1 MLRNLRPTLVVVVGL
16 LLCVPVVTAA
26 QSPDQAP
33 STSPV
38 AAWQPGSVTIEL
50 VPFADGL
57 EAPVFATHDGTSS
70 GVMYVVE
77 QVGTVRGVAADGTV
91 MDPPLLDISGLVR
104 AEGEQGLLGLAF
116 HPDYGTNGRIFVY
129 YTPVDGS
136 SQVVSEFLAAEGIV
150 DPASERV
157 ILQMPDFAGNHNGGM
172 LVFDTAGMLLIGTG
186 DGGGGGDPEAN
197 GQDESQLLGKLL
209 RIDVDGAAPY
219 EVPVNDPAGRLGP
232 GARPEIR
239 ATGLRNPWRFSVDR
253 ATGDVFIGDV
263 GQGDWEEISVLPV
276 GQGGHDLG
284 WNVMEGP
291 ACYESDDCDQ
301 TGLTLP
307 VAWYDHTEGG
317 CTVIGGYVY
326 RGTAYPE
333 LSGAYIL
340 GDYCS
345 GQIWLL
351 SAAEAISTG
360 VAVGEKV
367 GLLDGRLTSFAETED
382 GELLAIDGGGRLL
395 RVTATQR

>member
-1 MLRNLRPTLVVVVGL
+1 MNVSRRWMLAVAATCILATPTTTL
-16 LLCVPVVTAA
+16 A
-26 QSPDQAP
+26 QSASPAP
-33 STSPV
+33 TTGY
-38 AAWQPGSVTIEL
+38 QPGTLTIVLE
-50 VPFADGL
+50 PFADGF
-57 EAPVFATHDGTSS
+57 EAPVFATHDGTGS

-77 QVGTVRGVAADGTV
+77 QVGTVQGVAPDGTV
-91 MDPPLLDISGLVR
+91 MDPPLLNISDIVH

-116 HPDYGTNGRIFVY
+116 HPDYGTNGRVFVY

-136 SQVVSEFLAAEGIV
+136 SQVVSEFLAADGIV
-150 DPASERV
+150 DPASERK
-157 ILQMPDFAGNHNGGM
+157 ILEMPDFASNHNGGM
-172 LVFDTAGMLLIGTG
+172 LAFDKDGMLLIGTG

-197 GQDESQLLGKLL
+197 GQDDSQLLGKLL

-219 EVPVNDPAGRLGP
+219 EVPVNDPEGRLGP

-263 GQGDWEEISVLPV
+263 GQGEWEEISVLSK
-276 GQGGHDLG
+276 GQGGSDFG

-291 ACYESDDCDQ
+291 ACYESDDCDR

-307 VAWYDHTEGG
+307 VAWYDHSEGG

-326 RGTAYPE
+326 RGTAYPK
-333 LSGAYIL
+333 LGGAYIL

-345 GQIWLL
+345 GQIWML

-360 VAVGEKV
+360 VAAGEKV
-367 GLLDGRLTSFAETED
+367 GLLDGRLTAFAETED
-382 GELLAIDGGGRLL
+382 GELLAIDGGGRIM
-395 RVTATQR
+395 RVIATQR